1 MMKLKQEG
9 EWAMPRD
16 MRIKEKIQK
25 LREFYRREHR
35 MPSYSEMLDLFGY
48 RSKNAVHGLIRK
60 LVESG
65 YLLKNGSRIGLTEKL
80 TGGIRL
86 LGAVQA
92 GFPSPAEEELV
103 DTISMDEYLVR
114 RPEATYMLTVQGD
127 SMINAGILPGDIVLV
142 EKGGTPKPHDI
153 VVAQVDDEWTIKYF
167 ERDSFGVRL
176 DPANPKYRF
185 IRPKRSLVIGGIVK
199 AVIRRYS

>member
-1 MMKLKQEG
+1 
-9 EWAMPRD
+9 MPRN
-16 MRIKEKIQK
+16 MHIQEKIRK
-25 LREFYRREHR
+25 LREFCLRERR
-35 MPSYSEMLDLFGY
+35 MPTYSEMLKLFGY

-65 YLLKNGSRIGLTEKL
+65 YVLKSDGHLGLTGKL
-80 TGGIRL
+80 LGGIRL
-86 LGAVQA
+86 LGNVQA

-103 DTISMDEYLVR
+103 DTISLDEYLIR

-127 SMINAGILPGDIVLV
+127 SMIEAGILPGDIVLV
-142 EKGGTPKPHDI
+142 EKGGQAKPHDI
-153 VVAQVDDEWTIKYF
+153 VVAQVDDEWTLKYF

-199 AVIRRYS
+199 AVIRRYA